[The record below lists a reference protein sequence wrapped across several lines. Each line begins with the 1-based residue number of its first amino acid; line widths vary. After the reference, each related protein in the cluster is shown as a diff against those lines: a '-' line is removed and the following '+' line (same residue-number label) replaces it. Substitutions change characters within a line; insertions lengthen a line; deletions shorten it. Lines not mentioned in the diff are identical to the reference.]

1 MFNLKQVLITLITIS
16 FFTACNQQ
24 KESTSPTPTAD
35 LSLVKGQ
42 EVIPGAYI
50 VTYNQS
56 NSRIAFNSADYDSR
70 SRTVLNHTQR
80 LVAKYGVN
88 VNNITQTYSTAL
100 QGFAANLT
108 TKEVQAL
115 KADPQIASIEPDT
128 KITLD
133 YKVEKATSNRR
144 EYTPY
149 GIARVGSAS
158 GVGLGKAWVID
169 TGIDLDHPDLNVDR
183 ANSRTFISGPAG
195 GEDDNGHGTHCAGTI
210 AAKKSN
216 NAGLFGV
223 AYGATVVGVKV
234 FDSRGGGSAS
244 IAIRGIDYVTSRARR
259 GDVANMSFGF
269 PPTTAIDNAVRR
281 LADKGVLVSIAAG
294 NSRRD
299 VNTTSPGRLNY
310 RNVVSVSA
318 MDSNDRFASF
328 SNFGSGVDYCAPGV
342 DVWSTW
348 LRGQYNRISGTSMAA
363 PHVAGLMLL
372 RGSTVLNTNGF
383 VRNDPDGRRDPIAV
397 R

>member
-1 MFNLKQVLITLITIS
+1 MLKLKQVFLTLIA
-16 FFTACNQQ
+16 FAFLAACNNQQ
-24 KESTSPTPTAD
+24 ENDPTPD
-35 LSLVKGQ
+35 NEVSLNKGDKK
-42 EVIPGAYI
+42 VAGAYI
-50 VTYNQS
+50 ITFNTD
-56 NSRIAFNSADYDSR
+56 NNRIAFRSQDYDQR
-70 SRTVLNHTQR
+70 SRTMLDYTQKF
-80 LVAKYGVN
+80 VEKYGVSPDR
-88 VNNITQTYSTAL
+88 ITQTYNTAVE
-100 QGFAANLT
+100 GFAANLSE
-108 TKEVQAL
+108 KEVKAL
-115 KADPQIASIEPDT
+115 KADPRIATVEPDYE
-128 KITLD
+128 ITLD
-133 YKVEKATSNRR
+133 YEVVSNAGAR
-144 EYTPY
+144 EFTPY

-158 GVGLGKAWVID
+158 GVGRGKAWVID

-183 ANSRTFISGPAG
+183 ANSRTFISGPSG

-210 AAKKSN
+210 AAKRSN

-234 FDSRGGGSAS
+234 FNSRGGGSAS
-244 IAIRGIDYVTSRARR
+244 IAVRGIDYVTSRARS

-281 LADKGVLVSIAAG
+281 LADRGVLVSIAAG
-294 NSRRD
+294 NSRRN
-299 VNTTSPGRLNY
+299 VSTTSPGRLNY

-318 MDSNDRFASF
+318 MDVNDRFASF
-328 SNFGSGVDYCAPGV
+328 SNFGSGVDFCAPGV

-372 RGSTVLNTNGF
+372 RGSTSLRTNGR
-383 VRNDPDGRRDPIAV
+383 VIGDPDGNADPIAV